1 MPRWGIG
8 SRYGAWRLGSLC
20 NLSMMG
26 WRSRLVPLSWR
37 EGPKAKGKD
46 LFFGL
51 DHEDGGLGDVL
62 CEGGRYLIVVLGHL
76 VPGEE

>member
-1 MPRWGIG
+1 M
-8 SRYGAWRLGSLC
+8 
-20 NLSMMG
+20 
-26 WRSRLVPLSWR
+26 PLSWR